1 MKKEKQ
7 EEQQKVEECSRSQE
21 ELVPPPTPEP
31 DIDPDED
38 LELSGEG
45 EDDIPEK
52 NGDIVR
58 CGLMCYFAL
67 KTVKLCCLFIS
78 CIFSCDLLRC

>member
-1 MKKEKQ
+1 MKREKH
-7 EEQQKVEECSRSQE
+7 EEPQKVEVESSRGQE

-45 EDDIPEK
+45 EDDAPEEK
-52 NGDIVR
+52 NGEIVR
-58 CGLMCYFAL
+58 CGFL
-67 KTVKLCCLFIS
+67 
-78 CIFSCDLLRC
+78 

>member
-1 MKKEKQ
+1 MKREKQ
-7 EEQQKVEECSRSQE
+7 EEQQKVEECTRSKE

-45 EDDIPEK
+45 EDDIPEEK
-52 NGDIVR
+52 NGEIVR
-58 CGLMCYFAL
+58 CGLNNPTIL
-67 KTVKLCCLFIS
+67 NKSVCLVVF
-78 CIFSCDLLRC
+78 